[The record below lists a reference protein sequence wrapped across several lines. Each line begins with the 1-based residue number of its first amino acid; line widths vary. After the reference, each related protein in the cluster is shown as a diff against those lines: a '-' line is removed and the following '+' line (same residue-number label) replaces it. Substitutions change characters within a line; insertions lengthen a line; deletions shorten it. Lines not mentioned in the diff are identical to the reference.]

1 MRIQMKNK
9 AIAWRAE
16 KRKWLGREKKKKKIC
31 FSSSAIK
38 DIQQTPVTPTTFSS
52 PKILYTKKHL
62 KKIHFPKHL
71 TCEEKGRVFF
81 EYFMSITHD
90 VISRMSHVPC
100 TRVLVPWGRQ
110 KLRAQFEYKRAQVTN
125 DGHHRR
131 CLSTEQGT
139 ENGFSEVVRVLVVQV
154 VQASYLDKEN

>member
-62 KKIHFPKHL
+62 KKKFIFRNISPVKR
-71 TCEEKGRVFF
+71 KV
-81 EYFMSITHD
+81 EYSLNTLWVLHMMS
-90 VISRMSHVPC
+90 
-100 TRVLVPWGRQ
+100 
-110 KLRAQFEYKRAQVTN
+110 
-125 DGHHRR
+125 
-131 CLSTEQGT
+131 
-139 ENGFSEVVRVLVVQV
+139 
-154 VQASYLDKEN
+154 